1 MTLKEIAREA
11 NVSVSTVSRVLN
23 SKGSLKDKESYRKI
37 WEIVKREHYTPNKA
51 AQALKKNASRQRETP
66 RMISCMLARTQ
77 TASDD
82 PFFQQMARSIDEQA
96 YKQNYIVKH
105 LYTERDFLTLE
116 NMKNIYDKQ
125 SSGIIIMGRCES
137 ELLKVLK
144 KNFRYVGYTGL
155 NYLNAKYDQ
164 TTCNGLLASETAV
177 NYLIELGHRKIGYIG
192 ETQNEIR
199 YEGYCHALE
208 KNGIPLNK
216 RLIADVTLSLDG
228 GYRGVNQLLSNQ
240 ADITAIFCAND
251 TTALGALSAL
261 KKAKKRVPKDIS
273 VIGIDDIPLANYAS
287 PPLTTVHIPIVELG
301 QLAFRI
307 LIDRIEGN
315 HQLPMHI
322 DLPFYLIERESCSPP
337 YSL

>member
-1 MTLKEIAREA
+1 MTLKEIAEEA
-11 NVSVSTVSRVLN
+11 HVSASTVSRVLN
-23 SKGSLKDKESYRKI
+23 SKGSSKDKESYKKI

-51 AQALKKNASRQRETP
+51 AQALKKNASSQKETP
-66 RMISCMLARTQ
+66 KIISCLLARTQ
-77 TASDD
+77 TAMDD

-116 NMKNIYDKQ
+116 NVKSIYDKQ

-137 ELLKVLK
+137 DLLKILK
-144 KNFRYVGYTGL
+144 KNFKYVGYTGL

-177 NYLIELGHRKIGYIG
+177 NHLLELGHRKIGYIG

-199 YEGYCHALE
+199 YEGYCRALE
-208 KNGIPLNK
+208 KAGIPLSK
-216 RLIADVTLSLDG
+216 RLVADVTLSLDG
-228 GYRGVNQLLSNQ
+228 GYQGANQLLSSQ
-240 ADITAIFCAND
+240 ADMTAIFCAND
-251 TTALGALSAL
+251 TTALGVLSAL
-261 KKAKKRVPKDIS
+261 KNAKKRVPKDIS
-273 VIGIDDIPLANYAS
+273 VIGIDDIPLANYTV
-287 PPLTTVHIPIVELG
+287 PPLTTVHIPIAELG
-301 QLAFRI
+301 QLAFRV
-307 LIDRIEGN
+307 LIDRIEGK

-337 YSL
+337 HAL